1 MNIDAIKKTNY
12 SLDLLKFVCAI
23 LIVASHTLPI
33 FKTNILNLYYGQ
45 WFFRFCVP
53 VFFLSSGFYFQ
64 KMDIARRL
72 SYVKRILLIYIA
84 SMVLYLPIYI
94 KNHQFIDF
102 HGVICFLRE
111 LALGYC
117 HLWYLSALFFA
128 LLMSFILEKYI
139 SLANNK
145 KFYITILSLLLAF
158 GVLFDEY
165 YKLFNSG
172 LLNLLVSII
181 GIIGGSRHFLFMA
194 FPLIVI
200 GRLIFLYQDRIFSI
214 KPYVYLLLIFFSFLI
229 SFGETSF
236 LFAKLGRDI
245 TCDITIFNWI
255 TAVFLFVIT
264 FYWSPKNLEK
274 ISRIMRKSVD
284 IVYVVH
290 VLFIVILSRFTG
302 LVYSLKFFIVL
313 GLSFVASALML
324 GARCIFNE
332 RANKKIHFRINNN
345 K

>member
-1 MNIDAIKKTNY
+1 MNVDAIKKTNY

-33 FKTNILNLYYGQ
+33 FKTDILNLYYGQ

-64 KMDIARRL
+64 KMDDSRRL
-72 SYVKRILLIYIA
+72 SYIKRIFLIYIA

-94 KNHQFIDF
+94 KNHQFVDLR
-102 HGVICFLRE
+102 GVIYFLRE
-111 LALGYC
+111 LVLGYW

-128 LLMSFILEKYI
+128 LLMNYVLEKHI
-139 SLANNK
+139 SLSNNK
-145 KFYITILSLLLAF
+145 KFYITILSLLLAV

-165 YKLFNSG
+165 YKLFNNG
-172 LLNLLVSII
+172 LLNSLASII
-181 GIIGGSRHFLFMA
+181 GIIGGSRHFLFMG

-200 GRLIFLYQDRIFSI
+200 GRLIFIYRDRIFSI
-214 KPYVYLLLIFFSFLI
+214 KPYVYLLLIFFSSLI
-229 SFGETSF
+229 SFGETAF
-236 LFAKLGRDI
+236 LLVKLGRDI
-245 TCDITIFNWI
+245 TCDITIFNWV

-264 FYWSPKNLEK
+264 FYWSPKALEK
-274 ISRIMRKSVD
+274 TSRIMRKSVD
-284 IVYVVH
+284 IVYVIH
-290 VLFIVILSRFTG
+290 GLFIVILTKFTE
-302 LVYSLKFFIVL
+302 LVYSLKFFAVL

-324 GARCIFNE
+324 GVWYIFNE
-332 RANKKIHFRINNN
+332 RANKKIHIRIDNN